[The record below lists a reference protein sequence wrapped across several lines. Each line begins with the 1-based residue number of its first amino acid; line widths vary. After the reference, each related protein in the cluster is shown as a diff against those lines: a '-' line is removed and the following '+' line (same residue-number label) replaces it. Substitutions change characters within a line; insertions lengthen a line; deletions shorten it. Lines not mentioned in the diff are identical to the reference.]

1 VQRVARPRETALTIA
16 VQDLTELDAAP
27 AEVVLAWALDQF
39 HPRFAIASSFQ
50 AESMV
55 MIDLAT
61 NIRRD
66 VRIFTIDTGR
76 LPQET
81 HTLIDQ
87 IRQRYDIKVDV
98 LHPDHARVQAMV
110 RQHGMNL
117 FQRHQTLRMLC
128 CHIRKVEPLRRALDG
143 LDAWATGLRRDQA
156 ATRSDVPKVEIDTA
170 HGGIVKVNPL
180 ADWTS
185 AEVWDYIRAERLP
198 YNELYDQGYTS
209 IGCAPCT
216 RAVSPGEDERAGRWW
231 WEDSEFKE
239 CGLHSEMPHERFDQ
253 ELEWIDSTTR

>member
-1 VQRVARPRETALTIA
+1 VTIA
-16 VQDLTELDAAP
+16 VQELTALDRSS
-27 AEVVLAWALDQF
+27 AEDVLTWALETF

-61 NIRRD
+61 RIRPD
-66 VRIFTIDTGR
+66 VRVFTIDTGR

-87 IRQRYDIKVDV
+87 IRHRYDIKVDV

-128 CHIRKVEPLRRALDG
+128 CHIRKVEPLRRALED
-143 LDAWATGLRRDQA
+143 LEAWATGLRRDQA
-156 ATRSDVPKVEIDTA
+156 ETRSAVAKVEIDET
-170 HGGIVKVNPL
+170 HNRIVKVNPL
-180 ADWTS
+180 ADWS
-185 AEVWDYIRAERLP
+185 AGDVWDYIRAERLP
-198 YNELYDQGYTS
+198 YNELYDRGYTS

-216 RAVSPGEDERAGRWW
+216 RAVSPGEDERSGRWW
-231 WEDSEFKE
+231 WEDSAFKE
-239 CGLHSEMPHERFDQ
+239 CGLHQEMPHERFDQ
-253 ELEWIDSTTR
+253 ELSWIDQTTR